1 VRFVSTVDTVTS
13 TARQQAE
20 TGVSAWDD
28 GDGRSRAPEY
38 SGPVVDSFASSSL
51 QCAATPGAGATTR
64 AAFEHL
70 RTSIRPAHPGESFAF
85 NGLTAPACR

>member
-1 VRFVSTVDTVTS
+1 MNIDTVTS
-13 TARQQAE
+13 NTRQQAT

-28 GDGRSRAPEY
+28 GDGRSRAPGC

-51 QCAATPGAGATTR
+51 QCAATAGAGETTQ

-70 RTSIRPAHPGESFAF
+70 RTSIRPVHPGESLAF